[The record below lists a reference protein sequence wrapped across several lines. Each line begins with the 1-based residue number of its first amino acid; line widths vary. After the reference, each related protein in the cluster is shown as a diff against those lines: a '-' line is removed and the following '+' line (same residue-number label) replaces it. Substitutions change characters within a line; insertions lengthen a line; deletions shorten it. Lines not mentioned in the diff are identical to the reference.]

1 MGMKN
6 NIILK
11 NIYILGLCFNFFL
24 CFNTVY
30 SQSFADES
38 IEYELNKCQLTFSK
52 PENYFRIKSP
62 SGYFSIHADFDQ
74 GDSNFS
80 LINEESETMIT
91 ITMIAYPKPINKITK
106 YIIAKG
112 EMNNFS
118 PKAVA
123 AQIDTTLS
131 KMMNIEALHLKKMNA
146 DRGIIYNIKVRKGG
160 YLGIY
165 PRCKKIEVY
174 KDNIARV
181 ELLFFY
187 KENQENQVRD
197 EIEKTWGM
205 LRFKS

>member
-1 MGMKN
+1 MVIGN
-6 NIILK
+6 NIFIK
-11 NIYILGLCFNFFL
+11 NIYKVGLFMSWFFCF
-24 CFNTVY
+24 T
-30 SQSFADES
+30 SAHAQSFDDES
-38 IEYELNKCQLTFSK
+38 IKYELNKCQLTFDR
-52 PENYFRIKSP
+52 PENYFRIEAP
-62 SGYFSIHADFDQ
+62 SGYFSIHPDFNQ
-74 GDSNFS
+74 GDANFS
-80 LINEESETMIT
+80 LINKESETMTT

-106 YIIAKG
+106 YLIAKG

-131 KMMNIEALHLKKMNA
+131 KMMNVEALHLKKMNA
-146 DRGIIYNIKVRKGG
+146 DRGIIYNIKVDGK

-187 KENQENQVRD
+187 KENQENQVKE

>member
-1 MGMKN
+1 MKN

-11 NIYILGLCFNFFL
+11 NIYILGLCLNFFL

-30 SQSFADES
+30 SQSFADQS
-38 IEYELNKCQLTFSK
+38 IEFELNKCQLTFSK
-52 PENYFRIKSP
+52 PENYFRIEAP
-62 SGYFSIHADFDQ
+62 SGYFSIHPDFNQ
-74 GDSNFS
+74 GGANFS
-80 LINEESETMIT
+80 LINKESETMT
-91 ITMIAYPKPINKITK
+91 SITMIAYPKPINKITK
-106 YIIAKG
+106 YLIAKG

-131 KMMNIEALHLKKMNA
+131 KMMDVEALHLKKMNA
-146 DRGIIYNIKVRKGG
+146 DRGIIYNIKVDGK

-187 KENQENQVRD
+187 KENQENQVKE
-197 EIEKTWGM
+197 EIEKSWGM
-205 LRFKS
+205 LRFK